1 MTKIWETEK
10 YKHGKF
16 FEDFSQLDH
25 QHSKFG
31 YTTNLL
37 YNRIRN
43 LNDFQQ
49 KEVIVIDLTMIIQG
63 KSYYAGNL
71 NLAYPPEFNFGHLY
85 TDSQMTKFYL
95 LNGDAGQLAVITRY
109 GELLSNKKI
118 DIYSVP
124 QSISG
129 RYGYDGYG
137 VPDYKSIKY
146 ICNEK
151 ENSEQETDRDLIE
164 TALNHNDLDLAYAYL
179 QDYRPASH
187 LVRQYEDLL
196 YPRTWW
202 GKIIPINKETMKSL
216 LNFVD

>member
-1 MTKIWETEK
+1 MTKIWNIEK
-10 YKHGKF
+10 HEHGEF
-16 FEDFSQLDH
+16 FKDFSQLDH
-25 QHSKFG
+25 QHDKFEC
-31 YTTNLL
+31 TTNLL
-37 YNRIRN
+37 YDRIRI
-43 LNDFQQ
+43 LDDFRQ
-49 KEVIVIDLTMIIQG
+49 KEVITIDLRMIIQN
-63 KSYYAGNL
+63 KAYYAGNL
-71 NLAYPPEFNFGHLY
+71 NLAYPPEFDLGHLY

-95 LNGDAGQLAVITRY
+95 LSGDAGQLAVITRD

-118 DIYSVP
+118 DIFSVP

-129 RYGYDGYG
+129 LYGYDGSG
-137 VPDYKSIKY
+137 MPDYKSIKY

-151 ENSEQETDRDLIE
+151 ENSEQETDHDLIE

-202 GKIIPINKETMKSL
+202 GKIKPINKEVMKKL